1 MNMDKYEVLKKY
13 FGYNSFRNRQEQ
25 IIDNILGGQD
35 VLGIMP
41 TGAGKS
47 LCFQIPA
54 LMMSGITIV
63 VSPLIS
69 LMKDQVRLLI
79 ENGVKAAYLNS
90 SLSAGQYRKA
100 LYNAYNNVY
109 KIIYVSPERLF
120 TESFL
125 ELSKKIN
132 ISMIVVDEAHC
143 VSQWGHDFRPSYLKI
158 CDFLS
163 LLEKR
168 PIFTAFT
175 ATATQRVREDIK
187 NLLKLQKPY
196 SITTGFERKNLYF
209 DVIQTKDKNKLFEL
223 LKLLEEINNES
234 VIIYCGTRKK
244 VNEIYDILESKGF
257 KVAKYHAGLSNI
269 ERRRNQEEFIYDRKN
284 IFVATNAFGMGINK
298 PDVRMIIHF
307 NMPKNIE
314 SYYQEAGRA
323 GRDGEPSKC
332 IMLYS
337 DSDMVL
343 NNFLINNNS
352 NSELNSEQI
361 KQIKNQD
368 YKNLDNMMSYCK
380 GTQCYQKYMLNY
392 FGEKIEQ
399 CKNCGNCLSEFEE
412 IDFTF
417 EAKNIFASILE
428 TNERYGIKMI
438 CDILKGSKTNEKIFS
453 LNFDSI
459 LSYGSLKNVSLASLK
474 NYIKELICEKYIYM
488 YGKEYPILKLNNVAI
503 DLITGKTDKRIKFK
517 QRKKQKNIFKIN
529 NKHTDNQKLF
539 DSIYKLR
546 AKLAQEQNVPEYV
559 IFSNRTIN
567 HVCKTLPTELSDL
580 FSVVGFGENKIK
592 KYGKY
597 IVDIV
602 NKYISNFLE

>member
-1 MNMDKYEVLKKY
+1 MDKYEVLKKY
-13 FGYNSFRNRQEQ
+13 FGYDYFRNGQEK
-25 IIDNILGGQD
+25 IIDNILDGRD

-63 VSPLIS
+63 ISPLIS

-90 SLSAGQYRKA
+90 SLSSGQYKKA
-100 LYNAYNNVY
+100 IYNAYNNFY

-125 ELSKKIN
+125 KLSKKIN
-132 ISMIVVDEAHC
+132 ISIIAVDEAHC
-143 VSQWGHDFRPSYLKI
+143 VSQWGHDFRQSYLKI

-168 PIFTAFT
+168 PVFTAFT
-175 ATATQRVREDIK
+175 ATATQRVQEDIK
-187 NLLKLQKPY
+187 KLLKLQNPY

-223 LKLLEEINNES
+223 LKLLETINNNES

-244 VNEIYDILESKGF
+244 VNEIYDILENKGF
-257 KVAKYHAGLSNI
+257 RVAKYHAGLSSI
-269 ERRRNQEEFIYDRKN
+269 ERKRNQEDFIYDKKN

-298 PDVRMIIHF
+298 PDIRMIVHF

-337 DSDMVL
+337 NSDIVL
-343 NNFLINNNS
+343 NNFLINNHT
-352 NSELNSEQI
+352 NSELNGEQI
-361 KQIKNQD
+361 NQIKNQD
-368 YKNLDNMMSYCK
+368 YKNLDSMVFYCK
-380 GTQCYQKYMLNY
+380 GTQCYQKYILNY
-392 FGEKIEQ
+392 FGEKTKQ
-399 CKNCGNCLSEFEE
+399 CKNCGNCLSKFEE

-428 TNERYGIKMI
+428 TNEKYGIKMI
-438 CDILKGSKTNEKIFS
+438 CDILKGSKTNEKIFN
-453 LNFDSI
+453 LKYNSI
-459 LSYGSLKNVSLASLK
+459 LSYGSLKNVSLPSLK
-474 NYIKELICEKYIYM
+474 NYIKELIYEKYIYVE
-488 YGKEYPILKLNNVAI
+488 GEEYPVLKLNKTAV
-503 DLITGKTDKRIKFK
+503 DLITGKNDKRIKLK
-517 QRKKQKNIFKIN
+517 QRKKQRNIFKI
-529 NKHTDNQKLF
+529 KKTHSDNQDLF
-539 DSIYKLR
+539 DLIHKLR
-546 AKLAQEQNVPEYV
+546 SRLAKEQNVPEYV
-559 IFSNRTIN
+559 IFSNRTIS
-567 HVCKTLPTELSDL
+567 HICKTLPTEPIDL
-580 FSVVGFGENKIK
+580 FDVVGFGENKVK
-592 KYGKY
+592 KYGKC
-597 IVDIV
+597 IIDIV

>member
-1 MNMDKYEVLKKY
+1 MDKYEVLKKY
-13 FGYNSFRNRQEQ
+13 FGYNSFRNGQEK
-25 IIDNILGGQD
+25 IIDNILAGKD

-47 LCFQIPA
+47 ICFQIPA
-54 LMMSGITIV
+54 LIMEGVTIV

-79 ENGVKAAYLNS
+79 ENGIKAAYLNS

-100 LYNAYNNVY
+100 LYNAYNNFY

-120 TESFL
+120 TDSFL

-158 CDFLS
+158 CDFLI
-163 LLEKR
+163 LLKKR

-175 ATATQRVREDIK
+175 ATATERVREDIK
-187 NLLKLQKPY
+187 NLLKLQNPY

-209 DVIQTKDKNKLFEL
+209 DVIQAKDKDKIFEL
-223 LKLLEEINNES
+223 LKLLEEVQNDS

-244 VNEIYDILESKGF
+244 VDEIYNLLLNKGY

-269 ERRRNQEEFIYDRKN
+269 ERRRNQEEFIYDKKN

-298 PDVRMIIHF
+298 PDIRMIIHF

-343 NNFLINNNS
+343 NNFLINNNT
-352 NSELNSEQI
+352 NSELSAEQI

-428 TNERYGIKMI
+428 TNEKYGIKMI
-438 CDILKGSKTNEKIFS
+438 CDILKGSKTNNKIFD
-453 LNFDSI
+453 LKYDSI
-459 LSYGSLKNVSLASLK
+459 LSYGSLKKIPLISLK
-474 NYIKELICEKYIYM
+474 NCIKEFINRNYIYIE
-488 YGKEYPILKLNNVAI
+488 GEEYPILKLNKNAMNF
-503 DLITGKTDKRIKFK
+503 ITGKTDQKIKLK
-517 QRKKQKNIFKIN
+517 QRKKQKNIFQINKIPY
-529 NKHTDNQKLF
+529 DDLVLY
-539 DSIYKLR
+539 DSIKKLR
-546 AKLAQEQNVPEYV
+546 SELAKEQNVPAYV

-567 HVCKTLPTELSDL
+567 HICKVLPTEINDL
-580 FSVVGFGENKIK
+580 LDVVGFGENKIK
-592 KYGKY
+592 RYGKY

-602 NKYISNFLE
+602 NKYISNSME

>member
-1 MNMDKYEVLKKY
+1 MDKYEILKKY
-13 FGYNSFRNRQEQ
+13 FGYNSFRNGQEQ
-25 IIDNILGGQD
+25 IIDNILDGRD

-100 LYNAYNNVY
+100 LYNASNNVY

-143 VSQWGHDFRPSYLKI
+143 VSQWGHDFRPNYLKI
-158 CDFLS
+158 CDFLDI
-163 LLEKR
+163 LEKR

-187 NLLKLQKPY
+187 NLLKLQNPY

-223 LKLLEEINNES
+223 LKLLEEIHDES

-244 VNEIYDILESKGF
+244 VNEIYDILENKGF
-257 KVAKYHAGLSNI
+257 RVAKYHAGLSNI

-298 PDVRMIIHF
+298 PDIRMIIHF

-352 NSELNSEQI
+352 NSELNAEQI
-361 KQIKNQD
+361 KRIKNQD

-392 FGEKIEQ
+392 FGEKIDQ

-428 TNERYGIKMI
+428 TNEKYGIKMI

-474 NYIKELICEKYIYM
+474 NYIKELIGKKYIYID
-488 YGKEYPILKLNNVAI
+488 GKEYPILKLNKIAI
-503 DLITGKTDKRIKFK
+503 DLITGKTNTRIKFK

-559 IFSNRTIN
+559 IFSNRTIK

-580 FSVVGFGENKIK
+580 FTIVGFGENKIN

-602 NKYISNFLE
+602 NKYISNSLE

>member
-1 MNMDKYEVLKKY
+1 MNKYEVLKKY
-13 FGYNSFRNRQEQ
+13 FGYNSFRSGQEK
-25 IIDNILGGQD
+25 IIDSILKGRD

-54 LMMSGITIV
+54 LMIDGITIV

-79 ENGVKAAYLNS
+79 ENGVKSAYLNS
-90 SLSAGQYRKA
+90 SLSSGQYRKA
-100 LYNAYNNVY
+100 LYNAYNNFY

-120 TESFL
+120 TKSFL

-163 LLEKR
+163 LLQKR

-187 NLLKLQKPY
+187 NLLKLQNPY

-209 DVIQTKDKNKLFEL
+209 DVIQTKDRDKIFEL
-223 LKLLEEINNES
+223 MKLLEEVRNDS

-244 VNEIYDILESKGF
+244 VNEIYDILENKGF
-257 KVAKYHAGLSNI
+257 RVAKYHAGLSNV
-269 ERRRNQEEFIYDRKN
+269 ERRRNQEEFIYDKKN

-298 PDVRMIIHF
+298 PDIRMIIHF

-343 NNFLINNNS
+343 NNFLISNNT
-352 NSELNSEQI
+352 NSELDAEQI
-361 KQIKNQD
+361 KQVKTQD
-368 YKNLDNMMSYCK
+368 YKNLDSMMSYCK

-392 FGEKIEQ
+392 FGENIEK
-399 CKNCGNCLSEFEE
+399 CNNCGNCLSEFEE

-417 EAKNIFASILE
+417 EAKNIFAAILE
-428 TNERYGIKMI
+428 TSEKYGIKMI
-438 CDILKGSKTNEKIFS
+438 CDILKGSKANEKIFN
-453 LNFDSI
+453 LKYDSI
-459 LSYGSLKNVSLASLK
+459 LSYGSLKKVPLTSLK
-474 NYIKELICEKYIYM
+474 NYIKELIYEKYLYVEGI
-488 YGKEYPILKLNNVAI
+488 EYPILKLNKTAI
-503 DLITGKTDKRIKFK
+503 DLINGKINKRIKFK
-517 QRKKQKNIFKIN
+517 QRKKQRNIFKIRKTHSN
-529 NKHTDNQKLF
+529 NQELYDL
-539 DSIYKLR
+539 IYKLR
-546 AKLAQEQNVPEYV
+546 TKLAQEQNVPEYV
-559 IFSNRTIN
+559 IFSDRTIN
-567 HVCKTLPTELSDL
+567 HICKTLPTEPSDL

-592 KYGKY
+592 KYGKH
-597 IVDIV
+597 IVDVV
-602 NKYISNFLE
+602 NKYISNSLE

>member
-196 SITTGFERKNLYF
+196 SITTGFERKNLYW
-209 DVIQTKDKNKLFEL
+209 
-223 LKLLEEINNES
+223 
-234 VIIYCGTRKK
+234 R
-244 VNEIYDILESKGF
+244 
-257 KVAKYHAGLSNI
+257 
-269 ERRRNQEEFIYDRKN
+269 
-284 IFVATNAFGMGINK
+284 AF
-298 PDVRMIIHF
+298 
-307 NMPKNIE
+307 
-314 SYYQEAGRA
+314 
-323 GRDGEPSKC
+323 
-332 IMLYS
+332 L
-337 DSDMVL
+337 
-343 NNFLINNNS
+343 
-352 NSELNSEQI
+352 
-361 KQIKNQD
+361 
-368 YKNLDNMMSYCK
+368 
-380 GTQCYQKYMLNY
+380 
-392 FGEKIEQ
+392 
-399 CKNCGNCLSEFEE
+399 
-412 IDFTF
+412 
-417 EAKNIFASILE
+417 
-428 TNERYGIKMI
+428 
-438 CDILKGSKTNEKIFS
+438 
-453 LNFDSI
+453 
-459 LSYGSLKNVSLASLK
+459 
-474 NYIKELICEKYIYM
+474 
-488 YGKEYPILKLNNVAI
+488 
-503 DLITGKTDKRIKFK
+503 
-517 QRKKQKNIFKIN
+517 
-529 NKHTDNQKLF
+529 
-539 DSIYKLR
+539 
-546 AKLAQEQNVPEYV
+546 
-559 IFSNRTIN
+559 
-567 HVCKTLPTELSDL
+567 
-580 FSVVGFGENKIK
+580 
-592 KYGKY
+592 
-597 IVDIV
+597 
-602 NKYISNFLE
+602 

>member
-1 MNMDKYEVLKKY
+1 MDKYEVLKKY
-13 FGYNSFRNRQEQ
+13 FGYNSFRNGQEK
-25 IIDNILGGQD
+25 IIDNILAGKD

-47 LCFQIPA
+47 ICFQIPA
-54 LMMSGITIV
+54 LIMEGVTIV

-79 ENGVKAAYLNS
+79 ENGIKAAYLNS

-100 LYNAYNNVY
+100 LYNAYNNFY

-120 TESFL
+120 TDSFL
-125 ELSKKIN
+125 ELYKKIN
-132 ISMIVVDEAHC
+132 ISMVVVDEAHC

-163 LLEKR
+163 LLKKR

-175 ATATQRVREDIK
+175 ATATERVREDIK
-187 NLLKLQKPY
+187 NLLKLQNPY

-209 DVIQTKDKNKLFEL
+209 DVIQAKDKDKIFEL
-223 LKLLEEINNES
+223 LKLLEEVQNDS

-244 VNEIYDILESKGF
+244 VDEIHNLLLNKRY

-269 ERRRNQEEFIYDRKN
+269 ERRRNQEEFIYDKKN

-298 PDVRMIIHF
+298 PDIRMIIHF

-343 NNFLINNNS
+343 NNFLINNNT
-352 NSELNSEQI
+352 NSELNPEQL

-380 GTQCYQKYMLNY
+380 GTQCYQKYMLSY

-399 CKNCGNCLSEFEE
+399 CKNCGNCLSDFEE

-417 EAKNIFASILE
+417 EAKNIFAAILE
-428 TNERYGIKMI
+428 TNEKYGIKMI
-438 CDILKGSKTNEKIFS
+438 CDILKGSKTNKKIFD
-453 LNFDSI
+453 FEYDSI
-459 LSYGSLKNVSLASLK
+459 LSYGSLKRISLTSLK
-474 NYIKELICEKYIYM
+474 SYIKELIHKDYICIE
-488 YGKEYPILKLNNVAI
+488 GQEYPILKLNKNAMNF
-503 DLITGKTDKRIKFK
+503 ITGKTDQKIKLK

-529 NKHTDNQKLF
+529 KIPSDDLILY
-539 DSIYKLR
+539 DSIKKLR
-546 AKLAQEQNVPEYV
+546 SELAKEQNVPAYV

-567 HVCKTLPTELSDL
+567 HICKVLPTEMNDL
-580 FSVVGFGENKIK
+580 LDVVGFGENKIK
-592 KYGKY
+592 RYGKY

-602 NKYISNFLE
+602 NKYILNSME

>member
-1 MNMDKYEVLKKY
+1 MNKYEVLKKY
-13 FGYNSFRNRQEQ
+13 FGYNSFRNGQEK
-25 IIDNILGGQD
+25 IIDNILAGRD

-47 LCFQIPA
+47 ICFQIPA
-54 LMMSGITIV
+54 LIMDGVTIV

-79 ENGVKAAYLNS
+79 ENGIKAAYLNS

-100 LYNAYNNVY
+100 LYNAYKNFY
-109 KIIYVSPERLF
+109 KIIYISPERLF

-158 CDFLS
+158 CNFLS

-175 ATATQRVREDIK
+175 ATATERVREDIK
-187 NLLKLQKPY
+187 NLLKLQNPY

-209 DVIQTKDKNKLFEL
+209 DVIQTKSKDKLFEL
-223 LKLLEEINNES
+223 LKLLEEVRNDS

-244 VNEIYDILESKGF
+244 VDEIYNLLSNKGF
-257 KVAKYHAGLSNI
+257 RTARYHAGLSNI
-269 ERRRNQEEFIYDRKN
+269 ERRRNQEDFIYDKKN
-284 IFVATNAFGMGINK
+284 VFVATNAFGMGINK
-298 PDVRMIIHF
+298 PDIRMIIHF

-337 DSDMVL
+337 DSDIVL
-343 NNFLINNNS
+343 NNFLITNNT
-352 NSELNSEQI
+352 NSELNDEQI

-368 YKNLDNMMSYCK
+368 YKNLDNMISYCK

-412 IDFTF
+412 VDFTF

-428 TNERYGIKMI
+428 TNEKYGIKMI
-438 CDILKGSKTNEKIFS
+438 CDILKGSKTNKKIFD
-453 LNFDSI
+453 LEYDSI
-459 LSYGSLKNVSLASLK
+459 LSYGSLKKIPLISLK
-474 NYIKELICEKYIYM
+474 NYIKELICKKYIYVE
-488 YGKEYPILKLNNVAI
+488 GEKYPILKLNKTAV
-503 DLITGKTDKRIKFK
+503 DFITGKTDQKIKLK
-517 QRKKQKNIFKIN
+517 QRKRQKNIFKIN
-529 NKHTDNQKLF
+529 KMQSDDLILY
-539 DSIYKLR
+539 DSIKNLR
-546 AKLAQEQNVPEYV
+546 SRLAKEQNVPAYV

-567 HVCKTLPTELSDL
+567 HICKILPTELSDL
-580 FSVVGFGENKIK
+580 LDVVGFGENKIK
-592 KYGKY
+592 RYGKY
-597 IVDIV
+597 IINIV
-602 NKYISNFLE
+602 NKYISNSME

>member
-1 MNMDKYEVLKKY
+1 MDKYEVLKKY
-13 FGYNSFRNRQEQ
+13 FGYNSFRNGQEK
-25 IIDNILGGQD
+25 IIDNILAGRD

-47 LCFQIPA
+47 ICFQIPA
-54 LMMSGITIV
+54 LIMEGVTIV

-79 ENGVKAAYLNS
+79 ENGIKAAYLNS

-100 LYNAYNNVY
+100 LYNAYNNFY

-120 TESFL
+120 TDSFL

-163 LLEKR
+163 LLKKR

-175 ATATQRVREDIK
+175 ATATERVREDIK
-187 NLLKLQKPY
+187 NLLKLQNPY

-209 DVIQTKDKNKLFEL
+209 DVIQTKDKDKIFEL
-223 LKLLEEINNES
+223 LKLLDEVRNDS

-244 VNEIYDILESKGF
+244 VDEIYNLFLNKGY
-257 KVAKYHAGLSNI
+257 KAARYHAGLSNI
-269 ERRRNQEEFIYDRKN
+269 ERRRNQEEFIYDKKN

-298 PDVRMIIHF
+298 PDIRMIIHF

-343 NNFLINNNS
+343 NNFLINNNT
-352 NSELNSEQI
+352 NRELNSEQI

-399 CKNCGNCLSEFEE
+399 CKNCGNCLSDFEE

-428 TNERYGIKMI
+428 TNEKYGIKMI
-438 CDILKGSKTNEKIFS
+438 CDILKGSKTNKKIFD
-453 LNFDSI
+453 LEYDSI
-459 LSYGSLKNVSLASLK
+459 LSYGSLKRISLTSLK
-474 NYIKELICEKYIYM
+474 SYIKGLINGNYIYIE
-488 YGKEYPILKLNNVAI
+488 GEEYPTLKLNKKSM
-503 DLITGKTDKRIKFK
+503 DFITGKTDQKIKLK

-529 NKHTDNQKLF
+529 KTPSDDLILY
-539 DSIYKLR
+539 DSIKKLR
-546 AKLAQEQNVPEYV
+546 SELAKKQNVPAYV

-567 HVCKTLPTELSDL
+567 HICRVLPTELSDL
-580 FSVVGFGENKIK
+580 LDVVGFGENKIK
-592 KYGKY
+592 RYGKY

-602 NKYISNFLE
+602 NKYISNSTE

>member
-1 MNMDKYEVLKKY
+1 MNKYEILKRY
-13 FGYNSFRNRQEQ
+13 FGYDSFRNGQEK
-25 IIDNILGGQD
+25 IIDSILDGRD

-47 LCFQIPA
+47 ICFQIPA
-54 LMMSGITIV
+54 LTMEGVTIV

-79 ENGVKAAYLNS
+79 QNGIKAAYLNS
-90 SLSAGQYRKA
+90 SLSAGQYRRA
-100 LYNAYNNVY
+100 LYNAYNNFY

-125 ELSKKIN
+125 ELSKKLN
-132 ISMIVVDEAHC
+132 ISMVVVDEAHC

-158 CDFLS
+158 CDFLD
-163 LLEKR
+163 LLEER

-175 ATATQRVREDIK
+175 ATATKRVREDIK
-187 NLLKLQKPY
+187 NLLRLRSPY
-196 SITTGFERKNLYF
+196 CITTGFERKNLYF

-223 LKLLEEINNES
+223 LKLLKKINNES

-244 VNEIYDILESKGF
+244 VDEIYNILLNKGF
-257 KVAKYHAGLSNI
+257 KTAKYHAGLSNV
-269 ERRRNQEEFIYDRKN
+269 ERRRNQEEFIYDKKN

-298 PDVRMIIHF
+298 PDIRMIIHF

-314 SYYQEAGRA
+314 SYYQEVGRA
-323 GRDGEPSKC
+323 GRDGEESRC

-337 DSDMVL
+337 DSDIVL
-343 NNFLINNNS
+343 NNFLISNTANNNLS
-352 NSELNSEQI
+352 TEQV

-368 YKNLDNMMSYCK
+368 YKNLDNIISYCK

-392 FGEKIEQ
+392 FGEKTIC

-417 EAKNIFASILE
+417 EAKNIFSCILE
-428 TNERYGIKMI
+428 TNEKFGIKMV
-438 CDILKGSKTNEKIFS
+438 CDILKGSKTNKKIFN
-453 LNFDSI
+453 LEYDSI
-459 LSYGSLKNVSLASLK
+459 LSYGSLRKWSLISIK
-474 NYIKELICEKYIYM
+474 NYIKELVFKKYIYVE
-488 YGKEYPILKLNNVAI
+488 GEKYPILKLNKIAL
-503 DLITGKTDKRIKFK
+503 DFITGKTNEKIKLK
-517 QRKKQKNIFKIN
+517 QRKVQKSIFKISKKQTN
-529 NKHTDNQKLF
+529 DVVLF
-539 DSIYKLR
+539 DAIEKLR
-546 AKLAQEQNVPEYV
+546 TKLAKEQNVPAYV

-567 HVCKTLPTELSDL
+567 HICKILPTELSDL
-580 FSVVGFGENKIK
+580 LDVVGFGENKIR

-597 IVDIV
+597 VIDIV
-602 NKYISNFLE
+602 NKYISNSLE